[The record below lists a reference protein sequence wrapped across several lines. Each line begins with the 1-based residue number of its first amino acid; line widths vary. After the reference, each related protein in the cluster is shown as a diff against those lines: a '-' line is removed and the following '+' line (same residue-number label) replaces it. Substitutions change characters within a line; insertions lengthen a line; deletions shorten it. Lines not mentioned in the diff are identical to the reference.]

1 MRKHCFS
8 HNLWYYSTLTFIFIL
23 GALVFF
29 QTTDKKLQI
38 SIVVIT
44 SFLYVIW
51 GIIHHRLHHSL
62 SAKIV
67 IEYSLIGS
75 LGMSL
80 IFFLMQ
86 GSLL

>member
-1 MRKHCFS
+1 MKKHCFS
-8 HNLWYYSTLTFIFIL
+8 HNLWYYSTLAIIFIL

-29 QTTDKKLQI
+29 QTTDRKLQI
-38 SIVVIT
+38 SIVIIT

-51 GIIHHRLHHSL
+51 GIIHHRLHHNL
-62 SAKIV
+62 TAKIV